1 MFKTVDVEWSCFKNK
16 KNNLRKFTP
25 CVSVPHEQIFFNM
38 KLNLIADF
46 SKLWRQRK
54 EHKFVGGQAAHA
66 SLASRSH
73 HQALGVS
80 QHKIYHLG
88 SFAS

>member
-1 MFKTVDVEWSCFKNK
+1 
-16 KNNLRKFTP
+16 
-25 CVSVPHEQIFFNM
+25 M